1 MFFVIFHYIYI
12 VIHVNSMPA
21 AQKSKNMPQNFYT
34 HLKSVILKKIYGTKC
49 GMPETRTVPEQCR
62 KHARPARNVGVK
74 TPVAAGIF
82 NFRKDEQLRLNAS
95 YQVSRFVGAETPVAA
110 GIFNFRKDERLRLNA
125 SCRVSRFVG
134 VKTPT
139 CNVFGF
145 HKDEQLR
152 LNASCRVS
160 RFVGVKTPTYNVFG
174 FRKDERLRLQKQ
186 YPTHKKQGKT
196 DINDPEEKYI
206 KTAEKSGNLLQKV
219 SRNSGTNAKLDKI
232 KTSSQQGFKTDKLN
246 L

>member
-1 MFFVIFHYIYI
+1 
-12 VIHVNSMPA
+12 
-21 AQKSKNMPQNFYT
+21 
-34 HLKSVILKKIYGTKC
+34 
-49 GMPETRTVPEQCR
+49 MPETRTVPEQCR
-62 KHARPARNVGVK
+62 RHARPARNVGVK

-82 NFRKDEQLRLNAS
+82 NFRKDERLRLNAS
-95 YQVSRFVGAETPVAA
+95 CRVARFVGVETPTYNV
-110 GIFNFRKDERLRLNA
+110 FNFRKDERLRLNA
-125 SCRVSRFVG
+125 SCRISRFVG
-134 VKTPT
+134 VETPT
-139 CNVFGF
+139 YNIFGF
-145 HKDEQLR
+145 RKDERLR
-152 LNASCRVS
+152 LHVPCRVL

-232 KTSSQQGFKTDKLN
+232 KTSSQQGFKTDKIN